1 MSEQMPDIPF
11 KSSILP
17 KLLVEDTRI
26 RFRCHTG
33 ISCFNAC
40 CKRADVTLAPYDII
54 RLKERLGMTSTDF
67 LAKHTVPFEMDADGL
82 MGVKLKTNE
91 DGACLLLDGDK
102 GCGVYSDRP
111 TVCRYYPLGLLAM
124 HPKGATEDQQH
135 YSMVVEAHCRG
146 HEEDRELTIAE
157 YRAEQG
163 VQEYDDANREWYQ
176 LLLKKRS
183 AGPTV
188 GRPPLASLQLFF
200 LACYD
205 VDRFRR
211 FVLSDNFKAT
221 YALDAEVYAMLERD
235 DVALLRF
242 GFRLLRQVLFGERTI
257 DEQPKAW
264 EKRAQERAAVWEAR
278 VQAEKQHWQEQQEAR
293 MREETTGKTEG
304 S

>member
-1 MSEQMPDIPF
+1 MTEQTPDIPF
-11 KSSILP
+11 TSAVMP
-17 KLLVEDTRI
+17 KMLEEQSRI

-40 CKRADVTLAPYDII
+40 CRKADVTLAPYDII
-54 RLKERLGMTSTDF
+54 RLKTRLGMTSTDF
-67 LAKHTVPFEMDADGL
+67 LAKHTVPYQMDADGL
-82 MGVKLKTNE
+82 MGVKLKTTD
-91 DGACLLLDGDK
+91 DGVCLLLDGDA
-102 GCGVYSDRP
+102 GCGVYTDRP
-111 TVCRYYPLGLLAM
+111 TVCRYYPVALLAM
-124 HPKGATEDQQH
+124 HAKGADRDEQH
-135 YSMVVEAHCRG
+135 YSLVVEGHCKG
-146 HEEDRELTIAE
+146 HEEDRELTIAD

-163 VQEYDDANREWYQ
+163 VIEYDDINREWYH

-188 GRPPLASLQLFF
+188 GRPPLQSLQLFF

-221 YALDAEVYAMLERD
+221 YAVDEETYAELARD

-242 GFRLLRQVLFGERTI
+242 GFRLLRQVLFGERSI
-257 DEQPKAW
+257 DEQPAAW
-264 EKRAQERAAVWEAR
+264 EKRAQERAGVWEAR
-278 VQAEKQHWQEQQEAR
+278 LQAEKAHWEQEQEAG
-293 MREETTGKTEG
+293 MREDTLGQ

>member
-1 MSEQMPDIPF
+1 MSEQTPDIPF

-17 KLLVEDTRI
+17 KLLEEDTRI
-26 RFRCHTG
+26 RFRCHTE

-40 CKRADVTLAPYDII
+40 CRRADVTLAPYDVI
-54 RLKERLGMTSTDF
+54 RLKQHLGMTSTDF

-82 MGVKLKTNE
+82 MGIKLKTDE
-91 DGACLLLDGDK
+91 SGACLLLDGDK
-102 GCGVYSDRP
+102 GCGVYADRP
-111 TVCRYYPLGLLAM
+111 TVCRYYPLGLLAL
-124 HPKGATEDQQH
+124 HPKGAAEDRQH
-135 YSMVVEAHCRG
+135 YSMIVEAHCMG

-157 YRAEQG
+157 YRVEQG
-163 VQEYDDANREWYQ
+163 VLEYDEINREWYQ

-205 VDRFRR
+205 ADRFRR

-221 YALDAEVYAMLERD
+221 YALDAEVYAMLESD
-235 DVALLRF
+235 DIALLRF

-257 DEQPKAW
+257 DEHPAAW
-264 EKRAQERAAVWEAR
+264 EKRAKERAPVWEAR
-278 VQAEKQHWQEQQEAR
+278 LEAEKRHWQEQQEAR
-293 MREETTGKTEG
+293 MRDETSGKSEG
-304 S
+304 A

>member
-17 KLLVEDTRI
+17 KMLEEDTKL
-26 RFRCHTG
+26 RFRCYKG

-40 CKRADVTLAPYDII
+40 CRRADVTLAPYDII
-54 RLKERLGMTSTDF
+54 RLKQRLGMSSTDF
-67 LAKHTVPFEMDADGL
+67 LAKHTVPFQMDADGL
-82 MGVKLKTNE
+82 MGVKLKTDDE
-91 DGACLLLDGDK
+91 GACLMLDGDN

-111 TVCRYYPLGLLAM
+111 TVCRYYPLALLAL
-124 HPKGATEDQQH
+124 HPKDTTRDEQH
-135 YSMVVEAHCRG
+135 YSMVVEPHCKG
-146 HEEDRELTIAE
+146 HEEDRELTIGE

-163 VQEYDDANREWYQ
+163 VIEYDETNREWYQ

-188 GRPPLASLQLFF
+188 GRPPLPSLQLFF

-211 FVLSDNFKAT
+211 FVLSDNFRNT
-221 YALDAEVYAMLERD
+221 YAVDAETYAELERD

-257 DEQPKAW
+257 DEQPEAW
-264 EKRAQERAAVWEAR
+264 EKRSQERAPIWEAR
-278 VQAEKQHWQEQQEAR
+278 LQAEKQRWQEEQEAR
-293 MREETTGKTEG
+293 MREETQGKDEG
-304 S
+304 A

>member
-17 KLLVEDTRI
+17 KLLEEDTRI

-40 CKRADVTLAPYDII
+40 CRRADVTLAPYDIV
-54 RLKERLGMTSTDF
+54 RLKLRLGMTSTDF

-82 MGVKLKTNE
+82 MGVKLKTDE
-91 DGACLLLDGDK
+91 SGACLLLDGDK
-102 GCGVYSDRP
+102 GCGVYTDRP
-111 TVCRYYPLGLLAM
+111 TVCRYYPLGLLAL
-124 HPKGATEDQQH
+124 HPKGAAEDQQH
-135 YSMVVEAHCRG
+135 YSMVAEAHCKG
-146 HEEDRELTIAE
+146 HEEDRELTIGE

-163 VQEYDDANREWYQ
+163 VLEYDEINREWYQ

-211 FVLSDNFKAT
+211 FVLSDNFKNT
-221 YALDAEVYAMLERD
+221 YALDAEVYALLERD

-264 EKRAQERAAVWEAR
+264 GKRAQERAAVWEAR
-278 VQAEKQHWQEQQEAR
+278 LEAEKRHWQEQQEAR
-293 MREETTGKTEG
+293 MREETTGKSEG
-304 S
+304 A